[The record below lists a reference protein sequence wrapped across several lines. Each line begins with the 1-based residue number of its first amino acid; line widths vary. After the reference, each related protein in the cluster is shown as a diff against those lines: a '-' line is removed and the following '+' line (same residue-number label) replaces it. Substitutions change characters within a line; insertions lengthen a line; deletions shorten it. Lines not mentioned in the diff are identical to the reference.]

1 MLSSDLSNFLV
12 HRDGVAV
19 GGTDL
24 SASEINVNTV
34 VVVANTSW
42 MVKATDRS
50 DYLPVLFQ
58 RFERTGKLIIFSRLR
73 DLVIQRMD
81 PVGKVHEGTST
92 GS

>member
-24 SASEINVNTV
+24 SASEIDVNTV

-50 DYLPVLFQ
+50 DYLSVLFQ
-58 RFERTGKLIIFSRLR
+58 WFERTGKFIILTWLR

-81 PVGKVHEGTST
+81 TVSKVHKST
-92 GS
+92 PPGS